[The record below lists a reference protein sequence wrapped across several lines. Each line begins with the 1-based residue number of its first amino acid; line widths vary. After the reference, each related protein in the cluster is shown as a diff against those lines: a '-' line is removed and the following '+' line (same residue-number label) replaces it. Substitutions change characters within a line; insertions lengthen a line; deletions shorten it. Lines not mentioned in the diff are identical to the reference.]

1 MRDRHI
7 LLFLSLL
14 GALTVSLVAQT
25 TTTLR
30 IDVRLVNLVATVTD
44 SSNKYIMD
52 LTADDFV
59 VEEDGV
65 VQKISHFTQDH
76 DIPVSVGVLLDTS
89 GSMDRKIRT
98 AASAVNRFINNVH
111 PDDDIFL
118 MTFSRNAEVVQ
129 DFTSDRRK
137 LSRALDDIRL
147 GGGTVL
153 YDALQSALEK
163 VRMGRHDK
171 RAILVISDGMDA
183 GSRRTNL
190 ERVIRTIRSSEVL
203 IYGLGTAE
211 VTYADPAEHV
221 PFTLPSPQGG
231 PRIIRPPAGPTRPAA
246 GRGTSLTRGVNMR
259 TLSQFAENS
268 GGRAF
273 LLSETFINDGNVEI
287 DKVLTLIADELRSQY
302 TIGYYPSVP
311 DDGRVHSIRVTT
323 RGNHV
328 VRTRSFLA
336 R

>member
-1 MRDRHI
+1 MRERYI
-7 LLFLSLL
+7 LSLL
-14 GALTVSLVAQT
+14 LLLTLGLSVTAQT
-25 TTTLR
+25 TTSLR

-44 SSNKYIMD
+44 TSNRYVMN

-76 DIPVSVGVLLDTS
+76 DIPVSVGILLDTS

-111 PDDDIFL
+111 KEDDIFL
-118 MTFSRNAEVVQ
+118 MTFNRSVDLAQ
-129 DFTSDRRK
+129 DFTSDRRR
-137 LSRALDDIRL
+137 LSRALDNIRL

-153 YDALQSALEK
+153 YDALQNGLEK
-163 VRMGRHDK
+163 VRLGRHDK
-171 RAILVISDGMDA
+171 RAVLVISDGMDA

-190 ERVIRTIRSSEVL
+190 ERLIRTIRSSEVL

-221 PFTLPSPQGG
+221 PFTLPTPQGG
-231 PRIIRPPAGPTRPAA
+231 MRTVRPPAPGAA
-246 GRGTSLTRGVNMR
+246 TGRGAALTRGVNMR

-287 DKVLTLIADELRSQY
+287 DEVLTLIADELRSQY
-302 TIGYYPSVP
+302 TIGYYPSAT
-311 DDGRVHSIRVTT
+311 DDGGVHSIRVTT

-328 VRTRSFLA
+328 VRTRSYLS